1 MNVIDARKYGT
12 ALLKSRK
19 DTMTDAAIAMACW
32 NSMKITIMAIIHY
45 LPGYSKNAACIFSF
59 KRFLRQKTQIYP
71 EKEKMKIIIDTNFL
85 IYASKY
91 KIDLAAELYRL
102 YGKYEIILPRTV
114 FIEVQKLEKSR
125 GNGKFTAKLAL
136 IIIKKLLEDKRLK
149 IIGTDSK
156 NADEEIIR
164 LLGMP
169 EIKKEK
175 IIVGT
180 MDRELADRIKKRAG
194 ILKIRQKRYLSE

>member
-1 MNVIDARKYGT
+1 
-12 ALLKSRK
+12 
-19 DTMTDAAIAMACW
+19 
-32 NSMKITIMAIIHY
+32 
-45 LPGYSKNAACIFSF
+45 
-59 KRFLRQKTQIYP
+59 
-71 EKEKMKIIIDTNFL
+71 MKIIIDTNFL

-180 MDRELADRIKKRAG
+180 MDRELADRIKKSAG